1 MNDAR
6 VVPPG
11 DSDDSVDRPDFNDSE
26 NEVSEN
32 DEVTVSADGRSRG
45 AWGSGLSVPELA
57 AIRGVGF
64 QPLGLV
70 LGTSVYRIGT
80 FSSMRGTVIAGGQGA
95 YGGSGAP
102 GFFGGGPIMSMGGY
116 GGGGATGAGADV
128 EQDYYEHGIISAA
141 STAMQ
146 RMIDEARSFGAH
158 GVVGVRLKLKKISTP
173 VVGIDFYATGTAV
186 MAPGSPLLGMPF
198 TSHLSGQD
206 FAKLLMS
213 GYAPS
218 ALVVG
223 IAAVRAYAGWQASY
237 QAQSWGN
244 TEVSQFSRVLDECV
258 SMAISRMEDQAASVG
273 DGVVGVEVDLSSAG
287 MMGGSFLE
295 ATVTGTAVVKFDPS
309 TGDDPLATLPLPV
322 MRLADRRRLS

>member
-11 DSDDSVDRPDFNDSE
+11 DSDDSVDRPDSDASE
-26 NEVSEN
+26 I

-95 YGGSGAP
+95 YSRSGMP
-102 GFFGGGPIMSMGGY
+102 GLFGGVSIMSMGAY
-116 GGGGATGAGADV
+116 GGGGATGADV